1 MLDTMYEVPSDS
13 SVQQCIVEA
22 ENIQKQTK
30 PKLIH
35 RPDQAAKAS

>member
-1 MLDTMYEVPSDS
+1 MLETMYEVPSDS

-22 ENIQKQTK
+22 ENIHKHTR

-35 RPDQAAKAS
+35 SPDQAAKAS